1 MKIAMRGTIATVSM
15 LLAASASLVAVGSAS
30 AVGPASE
37 VGTESA
43 DTRAFAP
50 VNRPGPALS
59 VPERRLA
66 KSVEC
71 TADATRAKRGVA
83 LFVHGT
89 TVTPRENFGWNWF
102 RAMDKLDWPYC
113 SVKMPNNAMSDIQV
127 SAEYVVHAIRH
138 VHRLSG
144 RKVDILGHSQGGNV
158 PRFALRFWPD
168 TRSMV
173 DDYVGFAAT
182 NHGSL
187 SINAMCLPIAGC
199 APAMWQQ
206 TFNSNYA
213 RAMNSHQ
220 ETFPGISYT
229 NVYTRTDEFVQPNL
243 DDTGTSS
250 LHGGR
255 GAIANIAIQEICPAN
270 LTSEH
275 IAVGTYD
282 PTAYAI
288 AIDALAH
295 TGPAE
300 PARVPTSACTK
311 QFMPGVNPAEFPGN
325 YANVMNTIANQLA
338 TYPRVST
345 EPPLKPYVY
354 AR

>member
-1 MKIAMRGTIATVSM
+1 MKFAKRGTIATVSM
-15 LLAASASLVAVGSAS
+15 LLAASASLVAVGPAS
-30 AVGPASE
+30 AVGTES
-37 VGTESA
+37 VGTESVE
-43 DTRAFAP
+43 TREFAP
-50 VNRPGPALS
+50 VNRPGPPLS
-59 VPERRLA
+59 VPKRRLA
-66 KSVEC
+66 KSVRC
-71 TADATRAKRGVA
+71 TPDAPRAKRGVA

-102 RAMDKLDWPYC
+102 PAMDKLDWPYC

-138 VHRLSG
+138 VYRRSG
-144 RKVDILGHSQGGNV
+144 REVDVLGHSQGGNV

-168 TRSMV
+168 TRRMV
-173 DDYVGFAAT
+173 DDYIGFAAT

-187 SINAMCLPIAGC
+187 SVNTMCPPIAGC
-199 APAMWQQ
+199 APALWQQ
-206 TFNSNYA
+206 TLNSNYV

-220 ETFPGISYT
+220 ETFAGISYT

-250 LHGGR
+250 LRGGG
-255 GAIANIAIQEICPAN
+255 GAITNIAIQDVCPAN

-288 AIDALAH
+288 AIDALTH
-295 TGPAE
+295 TGPAK
-300 PARVPTSACTK
+300 PARVPGSACTQ

-325 YANVMNTIANQLA
+325 YASTMNTIANQLV
-338 TYPRVST
+338 TYPRVSA
-345 EPPLKPYVY
+345 EPPLKPYVF